1 VSFPNENLFALTVPA
16 LVQVLSRRDANR
28 LRADFAAQGFAELR
42 PAHAVVLAPLFGGG
56 RRAADIADLLGVT
69 RQAVAQV
76 VQDLEAGG
84 YVRRLADPGDA
95 RAKLICLT
103 ARGRAALRAM
113 RASRLA
119 VEREWAERLGPQRLE
134 DLRTALTQLI
144 QTPGDYPPD
153 HGPADH
159 GLAE

>member
-1 VSFPNENLFALTVPA
+1 VSFPNDNLFAFTLPA
-16 LVQVLSRRDANR
+16 LVHALARSDANR
-28 LRADFAAQGFAELR
+28 LRADFAEHGFAELR
-42 PAHAVVLAPLFGGG
+42 PAHAVVLAPLLGGG
-56 RRAADIADLLGVT
+56 RRAADLADLLGVT

-76 VQDLEAGG
+76 VADLEAGG

-119 VEREWAERLGPQRLE
+119 VEREWADRLGSQRLE
-134 DLRTALTQLI
+134 DLRAALTQLL
-144 QTPGDYPPD
+144 QAPGDHPSGSLLGD
-153 HGPADH
+153 
-159 GLAE
+159 